1 MAVWKAKKGVYIITK
16 MKKNIYIEFD
26 NSKWEE
32 ILCKIKLW
40 SESVFEM

>member
-16 MKKNIYIEFD
+16 MKKNINIEFD

-40 SESVFEM
+40 GESAFDI